1 MRVLFAMAAA
11 SALLALFPPAAAA
24 LDALPSED
32 RIGPTEARFLV
43 RVRSPGPVHVEADA
57 PVRIA
62 LARHGETPDAL
73 VAAPADLRAPPGAS
87 WHGLPGVVEL
97 VVERDDP
104 SRPVIITAWQDDG
117 GVAIEWAA
125 VKRPTP
131 GMDPLLVALA
141 AGVGVLALR
150 RR

>member
-1 MRVLFAMAAA
+1 MRAVFAMAAA
-11 SALLALFPPAAAA
+11 FALLALFPPAAA

-32 RIGPTEARFLV
+32 RIGPIEARFLV
-43 RVRSPGPVHVEADA
+43 RVHGPEPVHVEADT

-73 VAAPADLRAPPGAS
+73 VDAPADLRAPPGSS

-97 VVERDDP
+97 VVTREDP
-104 SRPVIITAWQDDG
+104 SRPVVLTAWQDDG

-125 VKRPTP
+125 VKRPAP

-141 AGVGVLALR
+141 AGVGLLVLR
-150 RR
+150 RG